1 MELIFRQFIF
11 DRETTTILI
20 HDLEQCMTKIF
31 YSNGITAKARDI
43 IWLQTVKDDG
53 EEITKPEQYT
63 GLKDKNGI
71 MIFVGDIVRL
81 ILEGGEVRDF
91 VVDIKTFER
100 EVFTPPTFDDRTAK
114 VSITGVVFLWE
125 GFELLP
131 CIDEQGV
138 PDNLKME
145 VIGHI
150 HKGAI

>member
-1 MELIFRQFIF
+1 MELIFRQWDDKFCRFTYWGVNIPMGMY
-11 DRETTTILI
+11 
-20 HDLEQCMTKIF
+20 C
-31 YSNGITAKARDI
+31 
-43 IWLQTVKDDG
+43 QTVGTTPFDGQENRPRQAFTAPSKDG
-53 EEITKPEQYT
+53 IGSEQYT

-114 VSITGVVFLWE
+114 VSITGVVFQWE

-150 HKGAI
+150 HKEEI